1 MDGGYM
7 NAFTLLRGEVDK
19 VSTTRLVKKAEAN
32 MAEREAKQEQ
42 QQQKQQSNDV
52 VGEYESWDSS
62 SSTIDEEEKESEL
75 EDKSVKEMI
84 MKKKSNKS
92 TDDRKKKVGGKSL
105 LKGYGGNPNSK
116 DEKEGRLK
124 KWMRSQRRFL
134 VKNKLWHEVLVL
146 WKSFITFIV
155 IALLMAV
162 LPNKNELQYA

>member
-7 NAFTLLRGEVDK
+7 NAFTLLRGEDDK
-19 VSTTRLVKKAEAN
+19 VSTTRLVKKAEAI
-32 MAEREAKQEQ
+32 MAEREAKEEQ
-42 QQQKQQSNDV
+42 QQRQQQSNDV

-62 SSTIDEEEKESEL
+62 SSTIDEEEKESEF
-75 EDKSVKEMI
+75 EDKSVEEMI

-92 TDDRKKKVGGKSL
+92 DDRKKKVGGKSL

-116 DEKEGRLK
+116 EEKEGRLK

-134 VKNKLWHEVLVL
+134 VKHKLWHAVLIL
-146 WKSFITFIV
+146 WKSFIAFIV

-162 LPNKNELQYA
+162 LPNKNELQHA